1 MNKIQGLEEWDFTNV
16 AADAQVVQVSVFAA
30 YPKLLPPL
38 LALAP
43 LERRQYVTQKMQEGI
58 EVVLETNKLSHWKL
72 LRSGGPDS
80 RCYGVHGEVKVVDVP
95 ALASLS
101 EVEYVRVEATNGR
114 KKRLS
119 KPRRRPSFFCVK
131 MTVAIQ
137 IEGRKKGMQR
147 YEERYVLY
155 KGYSE
160 AEAIQK
166 AELAALAYQKA
177 YLNSDGLLV
186 RWKVESIDSAYEVVT
201 EANTKDFEGAEVF
214 SVLKTRK
221 LTPNRVWSENEK
233 IDEV

>member
-1 MNKIQGLEEWDFTNV
+1 V
-16 AADAQVVQVSVFAA
+16 AVDAQVAQVSVFAA
-30 YPKLLPPL
+30 YPKLSPPL

-43 LERRQYVTQKMQEGI
+43 PERRQFITQRMQEAI
-58 EVVLETNKLSHWKL
+58 EVVLEANKLSRWKL
-72 LRSGGPDS
+72 LRNGGPDS
-80 RCYGVHGEVKVVDVP
+80 RCYGVYGEIKIMDIS

-101 EVEYVRVEATNGR
+101 EVEYLRVEATNGR
-114 KKRLS
+114 KKRLNT
-119 KPRRRPSFFCVK
+119 PRRKLSFFCVK

-137 IEGRKKGMQR
+137 IEGRKRGMQS

-166 AELAALAYQKA
+166 AELAAPAYQKP
-177 YLNSDGLLV
+177 YLNSDGQLV

-201 EANTKDFEGAEVF
+201 EANTKKELEGAEVF

-221 LTPNRVWSENEK
+221 LNANRVWLENEK